1 MSSSS
6 LRPLPPARGR
16 GALAR
21 IACAPCRE
29 ARSARCR
36 LAAAAALGR
45 GLVAAAILHQILHT
59 QQATG
64 FPSAPSASSLELLNP
79 SWDAT
84 PEFDGEVLRAE
95 RSRLGHACAP
105 FVVASRSCDM
115 HFRGARSYTAPNYA
129 FNRTESHRISS
140 DLGNRPGT
148 ALGVR
153 AYRTV
158 L

>member
-1 MSSSS
+1 MRTVSSSS

-45 GLVAAAILHQILHT
+45 GLVAAAIPHQILHT

-64 FPSAPSASSLELLNP
+64 FPSAPSASSLELVNP
-79 SWDAT
+79 SLDAT
-84 PEFDGEVLRAE
+84 PEFDGDQALRAE

-105 FVVASRSCDM
+105 VVVASRPCDM
-115 HFRGARSYTAPNYA
+115 HFRGARSYTVP
-129 FNRTESHRISS
+129 
-140 DLGNRPGT
+140 
-148 ALGVR
+148 VR
-153 AYRTV
+153 
-158 L
+158 